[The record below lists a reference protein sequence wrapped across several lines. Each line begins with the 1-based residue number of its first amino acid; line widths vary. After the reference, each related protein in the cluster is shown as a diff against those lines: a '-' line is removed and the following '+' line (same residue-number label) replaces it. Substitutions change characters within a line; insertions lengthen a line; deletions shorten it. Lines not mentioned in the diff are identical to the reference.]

1 MRTGWRQGALRVA
14 GFVGVLSYVL
24 LVGCSPSG
32 SAGGTMLSAAESVA
46 VEAAAPEAT
55 SLQYQVHS
63 LPNAVV
69 HTLRIPRSYRV
80 TVAVAPE
87 TASLAEFVQQ
97 SGAIAALNAGF
108 FDPVN
113 QQTTSYVVQQ
123 GQIVAD
129 PRQNERL
136 MTNPDLAAYLNQ
148 ILDRSE
154 FRSYRCDSADPSTS
168 RTLLYAIA
176 RRSAPLPVDCRLV
189 DAVGAGPQLLPDLTA
204 EAEGFVTTVDGTVV
218 RDALGSNQPNAR
230 TAIGITR
237 NGDLIWAMVAQLS
250 GKPGS
255 GLSLPDL
262 AIFLNSLG
270 VETALNLDG
279 GSSSAL
285 FYNGQTL
292 YGKVDGQGNPV
303 MRPVKSVLL
312 LQPAR

>member
-1 MRTGWRQGALRVA
+1 MRTGWKRWLLAVGAA
-14 GFVGVLSYVL
+14 G
-24 LVGCSPSG
+24 LVGCLSLLAARSLPG
-32 SAGGTMLSAAESVA
+32 RPGTALPAEPA
-46 VEAAAPEAT
+46 TADAAPEAV
-55 SLQYQVHS
+55 QYQLHA
-63 LPNAVV
+63 LPGARV

-87 TASLAEFVQQ
+87 TASLAEFIQQ

-136 MTNPDLAAYLNQ
+136 MTNPDLTAYLNQ
-148 ILDRSE
+148 ILNRSE

-168 RTLLYAIA
+168 RTLERYAIA
-176 RRSAPLPVDCRLV
+176 RRSAPLPAGCRLI
-189 DAVGAGPQLLPDLTA
+189 DAVGAGPQLLPELTA

-237 NGDLIWAMVAQLS
+237 DGDLIWAMVAQLS
-250 GKPGS
+250 GQPGS

-262 AIFLNSLG
+262 ATFLNSLG

-285 FYNGQTL
+285 FYNSQTI